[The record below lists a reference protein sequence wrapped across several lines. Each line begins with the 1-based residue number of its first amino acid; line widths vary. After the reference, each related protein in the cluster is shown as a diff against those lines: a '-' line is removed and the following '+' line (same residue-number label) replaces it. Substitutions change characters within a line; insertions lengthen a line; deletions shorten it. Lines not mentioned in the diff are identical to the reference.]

1 MKAWKCL
8 VHKLQFDPPLKVESI
23 KNFNLWWG
31 SFSKVL
37 NLELLFCVCKKF
49 HRERLRCVR
58 NLWNLECS
66 EFHISKETRD
76 RYLIEESE
84 HNIWEQML
92 DNIQKNWIK
101 ELPKPSMMLECRNW
115 FGIFENSMDDPIAV
129 LYTTKDFWLL
139 TSYWWCW

>member
-37 NLELLFCVCKKF
+37 NLKLLFFVCKKF

-66 EFHISKETRD
+66 EFHTLKETRD
-76 RYLIEESE
+76 RYLFEESE

-101 ELPKPSMMLECRNW
+101 ESPKPSMMLECKN
-115 FGIFENSMDDPIAV
+115 
-129 LYTTKDFWLL
+129 
-139 TSYWWCW
+139 